1 MQGDATDPENG
12 AGIPDPEPGSAADAG
27 AVPPPAAG
35 GDDLPEAGS
44 PDAPAAPAVPGPENA
59 QAEQALAEA
68 SDAVAEAGALAASP
82 AAEELNPEEL
92 LSSGDSI
99 DIPPAPEIPEPDAA
113 ILDLIESPPDP
124 PVDEALLASVADDR
138 PSRPAADAGTHLIP
152 ASSGSGAPSASSG
165 RAPEDTA
172 PVDSASTAAGV
183 LSPHG
188 APTAPPNADAAAT
201 PPGVPAAPSS
211 PSVPAS
217 GAPAPSSDAAGTPG
231 GSPFGGLPAAPP
243 ATDLRR
249 GDAAV
254 EDRSYRGWT
263 VAILGFL
270 GLLLVGAIVLIV
282 FLLGQSSRSAA
293 PAPAPTASSSASSSA
308 APSVAPSRS
317 PSTTRSPAASA
328 SPRPTETDTA
338 VTPRPAARCDE
349 VCTALADEAGTRIVS
364 ADGAVT
370 WRLADGWET
379 ADTNS
384 ANAAEV
390 AHAVYTSSVGEVEMT
405 VWSFT
410 GGSAASDRAF
420 ERFAQERGTPT
431 SQDTVYDDGRGMRYD
446 YDSATTSAVLWTVG
460 DDPSRSWVMLVEGPA
475 GDEVFQFYLALPL

>member
-92 LSSGDSI
+92 LSSGDAI

-138 PSRPAADAGTHLIP
+138 PSGPATDAGTHLIP
-152 ASSGSGAPSASSG
+152 ASSASSG
-165 RAPEDTA
+165 RAPGGTA
-172 PVDSASTAAGV
+172 PVDSGPTGAGV
-183 LSPHG
+183 PSPSS
-188 APTAPPNADAAAT
+188 APTAPPTTDAAAT
-201 PPGVPAAPSS
+201 PPGAPAGPSS
-211 PSVPAS
+211 PSVTAS
-217 GAPAPSSDAAGTPG
+217 GALASSDVSGAPG
-231 GSPFGGLPAAPP
+231 VSPFGGLPAAPP

-249 GDAAV
+249 DDAAM

-370 WRLADGWET
+370 WRLAEGWET